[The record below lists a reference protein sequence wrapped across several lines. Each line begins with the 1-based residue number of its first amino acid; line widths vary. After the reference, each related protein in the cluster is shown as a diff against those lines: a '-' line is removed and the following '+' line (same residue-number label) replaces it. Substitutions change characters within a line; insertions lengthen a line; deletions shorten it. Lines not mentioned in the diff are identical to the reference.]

1 MSIPF
6 VVQCKCYEYR
16 KIGPEVIQQLEGVL
30 SQKSRN
36 TIGILVIPNKD
47 NYTNMVKYRVKK
59 SIYNLLLTD
68 RDNIIIDLLKFV
80 NNILENR
87 EELLINEIDLL
98 ENMIELKNIV
108 DIVDNR
114 IDNRVDI
121 RFFYLFVILFLL
133 QL

>member
-1 MSIPF
+1 M
-6 VVQCKCYEYR
+6 
-16 KIGPEVIQQLEGVL
+16 
-30 SQKSRN
+30 
-36 TIGILVIPNKD
+36 IPNKD
-47 NYTNMVKYRVKK
+47 NYTNIVKYRVKK

-121 RFFYLFVILFLL
+121 RFFYLFLIFIILFFIFFIFFLYIVYIFTFRIKNIEFY
-133 QL
+133 